1 MITRFSMQNEEEII
15 VKRLVLI
22 KSLIE
27 LADFDGIKYQL
38 KFLRSFDKL
47 NSIAKVLELLELS
60 RFQEAYLVIDDFVSS
75 KFGLVS
81 YIDPEI
87 NALKMEIKAVESEL
101 ERKSLERNELE
112 KFIRNFNLR
121 HSKELGHLILAILE
135 LKKQNACSLDEK
147 QAAEDDYQSYNK
159 SVNEQEKEKIFDLSE
174 KDVKN
179 LRKLYREASKLCH
192 PDVVEDNNVERAK
205 EYFHR
210 LTKAYNEN
218 DLNKV
223 TSILNELKVGKHFK
237 HLSET
242 VSEKDLLIA
251 NIRKMRIKLDE
262 LTRDIDRI
270 KNSVEYKSIPALEN
284 WEDYFEQKKSLLKEQ
299 YKSLKND

>member
-1 MITRFSMQNEEEII
+1 MITRCSMQNEEEII

-121 HSKELGHLILAILE
+121 HSEELGHLILAILE